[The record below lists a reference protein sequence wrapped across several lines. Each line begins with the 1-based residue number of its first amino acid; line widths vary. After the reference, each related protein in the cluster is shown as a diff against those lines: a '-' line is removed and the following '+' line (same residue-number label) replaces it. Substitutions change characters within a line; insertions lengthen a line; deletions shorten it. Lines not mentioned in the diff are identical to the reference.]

1 MAISNT
7 NVVKMIVVTDDIE
20 RTAGAYKRL
29 LGTGKHSENTAE
41 DRNIREPYT
50 KYMGEDITDT
60 PMKVYSI
67 YSDNFWIEV
76 IQPLGNNDPWAKWL
90 SDHGTSVYSI
100 CFMSE
105 GPIEKDEEFMKNE
118 GYESIFKQEKGFEA
132 YEYFDT
138 AKALGTLIEIKE
150 HY

>member
-50 KYMGEDITDT
+50 KYMGENITDT

>member
-138 AKALGTLIEIKE
+138 SKALGTLIEIKE